1 MGQLPAGLA
10 KWQAE
15 HKGQKATPKP
25 AKSSSKLPPAVYNNA
40 PGLPKVG
47 KRHAKVMTETKC

>member
-1 MGQLPAGLA
+1 MGQLPPGLA

-15 HKGQKATPKP
+15 HKAQKSKSVKP
-25 AKSSSKLPPAVYNNA
+25 SAKLPPAVYNNA
-40 PGLPKVG
+40 SGLPKVG